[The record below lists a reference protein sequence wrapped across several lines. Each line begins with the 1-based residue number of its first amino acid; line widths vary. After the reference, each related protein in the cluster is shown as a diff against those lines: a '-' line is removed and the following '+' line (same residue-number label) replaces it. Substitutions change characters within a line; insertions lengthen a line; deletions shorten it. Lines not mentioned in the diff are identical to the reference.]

1 MEKIVAQRLL
11 DIKAIQLNVEQPYT
25 WASGWRSPIYC
36 DTRKVLSYPDIRK
49 LVYEGLQHLIEQNFE
64 DISYIAGVATG
75 AIAHGA
81 LVAEAMHKPF
91 VYVRAAP
98 KGHGLSNSIEGVLS
112 QGARVVVVEDLI
124 STGGS
129 SLQAVETLRKAG
141 AEVLGLTAIF
151 SYNFNSAR
159 RNFEN
164 ANCVLYTLTN
174 YITLI
179 EEALQCG
186 YIKPVE
192 METLEQWRETPD
204 KWNGKQEAVAGGSKQ
219 TRL

>member
-1 MEKIVAQRLL
+1 MESMEKIVAQRLL

-49 LVYEGLQHLIEQNFE
+49 LVYESLQHLIAQNFE
-64 DISYIAGVATG
+64 DIGYIAGVATG
-75 AIAHGA
+75 AIAHGV

-91 VYVRAAP
+91 VYVRATP
-98 KGHGLSNSIEGVLS
+98 KNHGLSNSIEGVLP
-112 QGARVVVVEDLI
+112 QGVRVVVVEDLV

-179 EEALQCG
+179 EEALKCG

-192 METLEQWRETPD
+192 MGTLEQWRVTPD
-204 KWNGKQEAVAGGSKQ
+204 KWNGKQ
-219 TRL
+219 

>member
-1 MEKIVAQRLL
+1 METMEKIVAQRLL
-11 DIKAIQLNVEQPYT
+11 DIRAIQLNVEQPYT

-49 LVYEGLQHLIEQNFE
+49 LVYEGLQQLIEQNFE
-64 DISYIAGVATG
+64 DIACIAGVATG

-91 VYVRAAP
+91 VYVRTTP
-98 KGHGLSNSIEGVLS
+98 KNYGLSNSIEGVLP

-179 EEALQCG
+179 EEALKCG
-186 YIKPVE
+186 YIKPDE
-192 METLEQWRETPD
+192 MATLEQWREMPD
-204 KWNGKQEAVAGGSKQ
+204 KWNGKQ
-219 TRL
+219 

>member
-1 MEKIVAQRLL
+1 MESMEKIVAQQLL
-11 DIKAIQLNVEQPYT
+11 SIKAIQLNVEQPYT

-36 DTRKVLSYPDIRK
+36 DTRKALSYPNIRK
-49 LVYEGLQHLIEQNFE
+49 LIYESLQHIIVKNFE
-64 DISYIAGVATG
+64 EVDYIAGVATG

-81 LVAEAMHKPF
+81 LVAEAMQKPF
-91 VYVRAAP
+91 VYVRATP
-98 KGHGLSNSIEGVLS
+98 KDHGLSNSIEGVLP
-112 QGARVVVVEDLI
+112 QGVRVVVVEDLV

-164 ANCVLYTLTN
+164 ADCVLYTLTN
-174 YITLI
+174 YVTLI
-179 EEALQCG
+179 EEALKCG
-186 YIKPVE
+186 YIKPGE
-192 METLEQWRETPD
+192 MAALEQWREMPD
-204 KWNGKQEAVAGGSKQ
+204 KWNGKQ
-219 TRL
+219 

>member
-1 MEKIVAQRLL
+1 METMEKIVAQRLL

-49 LVYEGLQHLIEQNFE
+49 LIYESLQHLIEQNFE
-64 DISYIAGVATG
+64 DTGYIAGVATG

-91 VYVRAAP
+91 VYVRATP
-98 KGHGLSNSIEGVLS
+98 KNHGLSNSIEGVLP

-179 EEALQCG
+179 EEALKCG
-186 YIKPVE
+186 YIKQAE

-204 KWNGKQEAVAGGSKQ
+204 KWSK
-219 TRL
+219 

>member
-1 MEKIVAQRLL
+1 METMEKIVAQRLL

-49 LVYEGLQHLIEQNFE
+49 LIYESLQHLIEQNFE
-64 DISYIAGVATG
+64 DITYIAGVATG

-91 VYVRAAP
+91 VYVRATP
-98 KGHGLSNSIEGVLS
+98 KGHGLSNSIEGVLP

-179 EEALQCG
+179 EEALKCG

-192 METLEQWRETPD
+192 MEALEQWRETPD
-204 KWNGKQEAVAGGSKQ
+204 KWNGKQ
-219 TRL
+219 

>member
-1 MEKIVAQRLL
+1 MESMEKTVAKRLL

-49 LVYEGLQHLIEQNFE
+49 LIYESLHRLIARNFE
-64 DISYIAGVATG
+64 EVEYIAGVATG

-81 LVAEAMHKPF
+81 LVAEAMQKPF
-91 VYVRAAP
+91 VYVRATP
-98 KGHGLSNSIEGVLS
+98 KGHGLSNSIEGVLP
-112 QGARVVVVEDLI
+112 QGVRVVVVEDLI

-129 SLQAVETLRKAG
+129 SLQAVETLRRAG

-164 ANCVLYTLTN
+164 ADCVLYTLTN
-174 YITLI
+174 YVTLI

-186 YIKPVE
+186 YIKPDE
-192 METLEQWRETPD
+192 MATLERWREMPD
-204 KWNGKQEAVAGGSKQ
+204 KWTGKQ
-219 TRL
+219 

>member
-1 MEKIVAQRLL
+1 MKSVEKIVAQRLL

-49 LVYEGLQHLIEQNFE
+49 LVYESLQQLIGQHF
-64 DISYIAGVATG
+64 DDVRYIAGVATG

-91 VYVRAAP
+91 VYVRATP
-98 KGHGLSNSIEGVLS
+98 KAHGLSNSIEGVLP

-129 SLQAVETLRKAG
+129 SLQVVETLRKAG
-141 AEVLGLTAIF
+141 AEVLGLVAIF
-151 SYNFNSAR
+151 SYNFTSAR
-159 RNFEN
+159 RKFEN
-164 ANCVLYTLTN
+164 ADCILYTLTN

-186 YIKPVE
+186 YIKPDE
-192 METLEQWRETPD
+192 MATLEQWREMPD
-204 KWNGKQEAVAGGSKQ
+204 KWNGKQ
-219 TRL
+219 

>member
-36 DTRKVLSYPDIRK
+36 DTRKVLSYIDIRK
-49 LVYEGLQHLIEQNFE
+49 LIYKSLQQLIEQNFE
-64 DISYIAGVATG
+64 DVKYIAGVATG

-91 VYVRAAP
+91 VYVRATP
-98 KGHGLSNSIEGVLS
+98 KDHGLSNSIEGELPPGS
-112 QGARVVVVEDLI
+112 RVVVVEDLV

-129 SLQAVETLRKAG
+129 SLQVVETLRKAG
-141 AEVLGLTAIF
+141 AEVLGLVAIF
-151 SYNFNSAR
+151 SYNFTSAR
-159 RNFEN
+159 RKFEN
-164 ANCVLYTLTN
+164 ADCVLYTLTN

-186 YIKPVE
+186 YIKPGE
-192 METLEQWRETPD
+192 MAALEQWREMPD
-204 KWNGKQEAVAGGSKQ
+204 KWNGEQLQ
-219 TRL
+219 

>member
-1 MEKIVAQRLL
+1 METIEKTVAQRLL

-25 WASGWRSPIYC
+25 WASGWRAPIYC

-49 LVYEGLQHLIEQNFE
+49 LIYEGLQQLIERHFDDVE
-64 DISYIAGVATG
+64 YIAGVATG

-81 LVAEAMHKPF
+81 LVAEAMRKPF
-91 VYVRAAP
+91 VYVRATP
-98 KGHGLSNSIEGVLS
+98 KEHGLSNSIEGMLP

-129 SLQAVETLRKAG
+129 SLQVVDTLRKAG

-151 SYNFNSAR
+151 SYNFISAR
-159 RNFEN
+159 RKFEN
-164 ANCVLYTLTN
+164 ADCILYTLTN

-179 EEALQCG
+179 EEALKRG
-186 YIKPVE
+186 YIKPAE
-192 METLEQWRETPD
+192 MDTLEQWRETPD
-204 KWNGKQEAVAGGSKQ
+204 KWQADSKQ
-219 TRL
+219 QAGNKQ

>member
-1 MEKIVAQRLL
+1 MESIEKIVAKRLL

-49 LVYEGLQHLIEQNFE
+49 LIYESLQRIISRNFE
-64 DISYIAGVATG
+64 DIDYIAGVATG
-75 AIAHGA
+75 AIAHGV
-81 LVAEAMHKPF
+81 LVAEAMNKPF
-91 VYVRAAP
+91 VYVRATP
-98 KGHGLSNSIEGVLS
+98 KDHGLANSIEGVLP
-112 QGARVVVVEDLI
+112 QGARVVVVEDLV

-179 EEALQCG
+179 EEALQCS
-186 YIKPVE
+186 YIKPAE

-204 KWNGKQEAVAGGSKQ
+204 KWNGKQ
-219 TRL
+219 

>member
-1 MEKIVAQRLL
+1 MESIEKIVAQRLL

-36 DTRKVLSYPDIRK
+36 DTRKVLSYPDLRK
-49 LVYEGLQHLIEQNFE
+49 LIYENLQHIIDRNFE
-64 DISYIAGVATG
+64 DIDYIAGVATG

-91 VYVRAAP
+91 VYVRATP
-98 KGHGLSNSIEGVLS
+98 KDHGLSNSIEGVLP
-112 QGARVVVVEDLI
+112 QGARVVVVEDLV

-129 SLQAVETLRKAG
+129 SLQAVETLRKAS

-151 SYNFNSAR
+151 SYNFTSAR
-159 RNFEN
+159 RKFEN
-164 ANCVLYTLTN
+164 ANCILYTLTN

-179 EEALQCG
+179 EEALKCG
-186 YIKPVE
+186 YIKPAE
-192 METLEQWRETPD
+192 METLERWRETPD
-204 KWNGKQEAVAGGSKQ
+204 KWNSSSMQ
-219 TRL
+219 